1 MKRAHKAKQSPSH
14 SLEQAIMALENACV
28 QILDRQF
35 VQERED
41 VETMVFQRK
50 LKNIVT
56 RISLAL
62 RECKGPRHFH
72 HHYKHREDDDQILTP
87 VLDDPMETLVHVCH
101 SALSESQ
108 NGFTGAVG
116 GVFMAD
122 RRILE
127 KALKDFIENY
137 K

>member
-1 MKRAHKAKQSPSH
+1 
-14 SLEQAIMALENACV
+14 MALENACV

-87 VLDDPMETLVHVCH
+87 VLDDPMETLAHVCH